1 MIRKDITHGNTV
13 FSDGTYSRK
22 TNYWCETIEEFVTLL
37 KQVSDSDKSYEAK
50 IDEKKITVQEW
61 AQFFG
66 SHESKFKDI
75 FENTKLEFDDGITDE
90 MWDAVEKAIDEMHG
104 SEEE

>member
-50 IDEKKITVQEW
+50 IDEKKITVNEW
-61 AQFFG
+61 VQFFG
-66 SHESKFKDI
+66 SHENRFKEV
-75 FENTKLEFDDGITDE
+75 FENTELEFDDGITDDD
-90 MWDAVEKAIDEMHG
+90 WDAVAKAIDEIHG